1 VAGSNFDYR
10 LDFLLLAV
18 PQLMVWAALPAAQV
32 SPLAK
37 LALAALVLSL
47 GSNFLWFGWVGLWVK
62 QAASWTLV
70 LVLPWLLA
78 AVRGQAVHSAQAPG
92 GTP

>member
-18 PQLMVWAALPAAQV
+18 PQLLVWVGLPSRQIYL
-32 SPLAK
+32 LAM
-37 LALAALVLSL
+37 LALMALVLSL
-47 GSNFLWFGWVGLWVK
+47 GSNFLWAGWAGFWVK

-78 AVRGQAVHSAQAPG
+78 AVRSQAVNSKS
-92 GTP
+92 TTS